1 MSDTK
6 KKIRPKDRATIIQ
19 ALRAG
24 VVPRSG
30 LHHVQVGR
38 SDELAQLNNDIDLIA
53 DGGSSIRLVI
63 GEYGAGK
70 TFFLNLVRLIAMEKG
85 LIVVNADLA
94 PDRRLHASNGQA
106 RNLFAELTRNMA
118 TRTKADGGALSSIV
132 ERFVSRSMKEADE
145 QNTSAEALIE
155 ERLAPLEG
163 LVAGYD
169 FTKVVTEFFFGATT
183 GDEERKSNALR
194 WLRAEFTTKTD
205 ARKTLG
211 VRTIIDDANIYDYLK
226 LYSQFAKIAGY
237 KGLLIVLDEMV
248 NLYKLNSSVA
258 RSNNFEQILRILND
272 VLQGHAENIGF
283 ILGGTP
289 EFLMDSRRGLY
300 SYEALQSRLAE
311 NTFATAEARDL
322 SGPVIRLQNL
332 APEELYV
339 LLSNIRN
346 IFASGNQEA
355 FLVPDEALK
364 SFMEHCSKLVGSAY
378 FQTPRKSIKAFV
390 DLLSLLEQHPSMKW
404 TDKISEVKVED
415 DLGESAEQ
423 ISDGNSGDDSE
434 SDDLAS
440 FTL

>member
-6 KKIRPKDRATIIQ
+6 KRIRPKDRATIIQ

-132 ERFVSRSMKEADE
+132 ERFVSQSMKDAESRGE
-145 QNTSAEALIE
+145 SAETLIE
-155 ERLAPLEG
+155 EKLAPLES

-169 FTKVVTEFFFGATT
+169 FTKVVTEYFHGATT
-183 GDEERKSNALR
+183 GDEDRKSNALR
-194 WLRAEFTTKTD
+194 WLRAEFSTKTE
-205 ARKTLG
+205 ARNALG
-211 VRTIIDDANIYDYLK
+211 VRTIIDDTNIYDYLK
-226 LYSQFAKIAGY
+226 LYSKFAQIAGY

-258 RSNNFEQILRILND
+258 RSNNYEQILRILND

-283 ILGGTP
+283 VLGGTP

-311 NTFATAEARDL
+311 NTFASAGVRDL

-332 APEELYV
+332 SPEELYV

-346 IFASGNQEA
+346 IFASGNKEE
-355 FLVPDEALK
+355 FLVPDEALQA
-364 SFMEHCSKLVGSAY
+364 FMEHCSQRIGTAY
-378 FQTPRKSIKAFV
+378 FQTPRTSIKAFV
-390 DLLSLLEQHPSMKW
+390 DLLSLLEQHSNTKW
-404 TDKISEVKVED
+404 TDLISEIDIQED
-415 DLGESAEQ
+415 VGPSIEQ
-423 ISDGNSGDDSE
+423 NLNNED
-434 SDDLAS
+434 SDDLAN

>member
-1 MSDTK
+1 LSDTK

-53 DGGSSIRLVI
+53 DGGSS
-63 GEYGAGK
+63 
-70 TFFLNLVRLIAMEKG
+70 
-85 LIVVNADLA
+85 
-94 PDRRLHASNGQA
+94 ASNGQA

-211 VRTIIDDANIYDYLK
+211 VRTIIDDANIYDYL
-226 LYSQFAKIAGY
+226 
-237 KGLLIVLDEMV
+237 
-248 NLYKLNSSVA
+248 
-258 RSNNFEQILRILND
+258 
-272 VLQGHAENIGF
+272 
-283 ILGGTP
+283 
-289 EFLMDSRRGLY
+289 
-300 SYEALQSRLAE
+300 
-311 NTFATAEARDL
+311 
-322 SGPVIRLQNL
+322 
-332 APEELYV
+332 
-339 LLSNIRN
+339 
-346 IFASGNQEA
+346 
-355 FLVPDEALK
+355 
-364 SFMEHCSKLVGSAY
+364 
-378 FQTPRKSIKAFV
+378 
-390 DLLSLLEQHPSMKW
+390 
-404 TDKISEVKVED
+404 
-415 DLGESAEQ
+415 
-423 ISDGNSGDDSE
+423 
-434 SDDLAS
+434 
-440 FTL
+440 

>member
-1 MSDTK
+1 LSETK
-6 KKIRPKDRATIIQ
+6 KKRIRPKDRATIIQ

-38 SDELAQLNNDIDLIA
+38 SDELAQLNSDIDLIA

-132 ERFVSRSMKEADE
+132 ERFVSQSMKDAESRGEA
-145 QNTSAEALIE
+145 AESLIE
-155 ERLAPLEG
+155 EKLAPLEG

-169 FTKVVTEFFFGATT
+169 FTKVVTEYFHGATT
-183 GDEERKSNALR
+183 GDEDRKSNALR

-205 ARKTLG
+205 ARNALG

-226 LYSQFAKIAGY
+226 LYSKFAQIAGY

-311 NTFATAEARDL
+311 NTFASAGVRDL

-332 APEELYV
+332 SPEELYV

-346 IFASGNQEA
+346 IFASGEQEN
-355 FLVPDEALK
+355 FLVPDEALQA
-364 SFMEHCSKLVGSAY
+364 FMEHCSQRIGTAY
-378 FQTPRKSIKAFV
+378 FQTPRTSIKAFV
-390 DLLSLLEQHPSMKW
+390 DLLSLLEQHSDTKW
-404 TDKISEVKVED
+404 TDLISQIDIQED
-415 DLGESAEQ
+415 FGAGSEQ
-423 ISDGNSGDDSE
+423 ITSGDDS
-434 SDDLAS
+434 DDLAN

>member
-1 MSDTK
+1 MSEAK
-6 KKIRPKDRATIIQ
+6 KRIRPKDRATIIQ

-38 SDELAQLNNDIDLIA
+38 SDELAQLNSDIDLIA

-132 ERFVSRSMKEADE
+132 ERFVSQSMKEAE
-145 QNTSAEALIE
+145 SRGESAETLIE

-169 FTKVVTEFFFGATT
+169 FTKVVTEYFQGATT
-183 GDEERKSNALR
+183 GDEDRKSNALR
-194 WLRAEFTTKTD
+194 WLRAEFTTKTE
-205 ARKTLG
+205 ARNALG

-226 LYSQFAKIAGY
+226 LYSKFAQIAGY

-311 NTFATAEARDL
+311 NTFASAGVRDL

-332 APEELYV
+332 SPEELYV

-346 IFASGNQEA
+346 IFASGNKED
-355 FLVPDEALK
+355 FLVPDEALQA
-364 SFMEHCSKLVGSAY
+364 FMEHCSQRIGTAY
-378 FQTPRKSIKAFV
+378 FQTPRTSIKAFV
-390 DLLSLLEQHPSMKW
+390 DLLSLLDQHSDTKW
-404 TDKISEVKVED
+404 TDLISQIEIQK
-415 DLGESAEQ
+415 DLGASKEQ
-423 ISDGNSGDDSE
+423 ALNSEDSDG
-434 SDDLAS
+434 LAS

>member
-1 MSDTK
+1 LSDIK
-6 KKIRPKDRATIIQ
+6 KRIRPKDRATIIQ

-38 SDELAQLNNDIDLIA
+38 SDELAQLNSDIELIA

-132 ERFVSRSMKEADE
+132 ERFVSQSMKD
-145 QNTSAEALIE
+145 AESRGEVAESLIE
-155 ERLAPLEG
+155 EKLAPLEG

-169 FTKVVTEFFFGATT
+169 FTKVVTEYFHGATT
-183 GDEERKSNALR
+183 GDEDRKSNALR

-205 ARKTLG
+205 ARNALG
-211 VRTIIDDANIYDYLK
+211 VRTIIDDTNIYDYLK
-226 LYSQFAKIAGY
+226 LYSKFAQIAGY

-311 NTFATAEARDL
+311 NTFASAGVRDL

-332 APEELYV
+332 SPEELYV

-346 IFASGNQEA
+346 IFASGNKEN
-355 FLVPDEALK
+355 FLVPDEALQA
-364 SFMEHCSKLVGSAY
+364 FMEHCSQRIGTAY
-378 FQTPRKSIKAFV
+378 FQTPRTSIKAFV
-390 DLLSLLEQHPSMKW
+390 DLLSILEQHSDTKW
-404 TDKISEVKVED
+404 TDLISQIDIQED
-415 DLGESAEQ
+415 FGARSEQ
-423 ISDGNSGDDSE
+423 ISSGDDS
-434 SDDLAS
+434 DDLAN

>member
-1 MSDTK
+1 M
-6 KKIRPKDRATIIQ
+6 
-19 ALRAG
+19 
-24 VVPRSG
+24 
-30 LHHVQVGR
+30 
-38 SDELAQLNNDIDLIA
+38 
-53 DGGSSIRLVI
+53 
-63 GEYGAGK
+63 
-70 TFFLNLVRLIAMEKG
+70 
-85 LIVVNADLA
+85 LA

-132 ERFVSRSMKEADE
+132 ERFVSQSMKDAESRGEA
-145 QNTSAEALIE
+145 AESLIE
-155 ERLAPLEG
+155 EKLAPLEG

-169 FTKVVTEFFFGATT
+169 FTKVVTEYFHGATT
-183 GDEERKSNALR
+183 GDEDRKSNALR

-205 ARKTLG
+205 ARNALG

-226 LYSQFAKIAGY
+226 LYSKFAQIAGY

-311 NTFATAEARDL
+311 NTFASAGVRDL

-332 APEELYV
+332 SPEELYV

-346 IFASGNQEA
+346 IFASGEQEN
-355 FLVPDEALK
+355 FLVPDEALQA
-364 SFMEHCSKLVGSAY
+364 FMEHCSQRIGTAY
-378 FQTPRKSIKAFV
+378 FQTPRTSIKAFV
-390 DLLSLLEQHPSMKW
+390 DLLSLLEQHSDTKW
-404 TDKISEVKVED
+404 TDLISQIDIQED
-415 DLGESAEQ
+415 FGAGSKQ
-423 ISDGNSGDDSE
+423 ITSGDDS
-434 SDDLAS
+434 DDLAN

>member
-1 MSDTK
+1 LSDIK
-6 KKIRPKDRATIIQ
+6 KRIRPKDRATIIQ

-38 SDELAQLNNDIDLIA
+38 SDELAQLNSDIELIA

-132 ERFVSRSMKEADE
+132 ERFVSQSMKD
-145 QNTSAEALIE
+145 AESRGEVAESLIE
-155 ERLAPLEG
+155 EKLAPLEG

-169 FTKVVTEFFFGATT
+169 FTKVVTEYFHGATT
-183 GDEERKSNALR
+183 GDEDRKSNALR

-205 ARKTLG
+205 ARNALG
-211 VRTIIDDANIYDYLK
+211 VRTIIDDTNIYDYLK
-226 LYSQFAKIAGY
+226 LYSKFAQIAGY

-311 NTFATAEARDL
+311 NTFASAGVRDL

-332 APEELYV
+332 SPEELYV

-346 IFASGNQEA
+346 IFASGNKEN
-355 FLVPDEALK
+355 FLVPDEALQA
-364 SFMEHCSKLVGSAY
+364 FMEHCSQRIGTAY
-378 FQTPRKSIKAFV
+378 FQTPRTSIKAFV
-390 DLLSLLEQHPSMKW
+390 DLLSILEQHSDTKW
-404 TDKISEVKVED
+404 TNLISQIDIQED
-415 DLGESAEQ
+415 FGAGSEQ
-423 ISDGNSGDDSE
+423 ISSGDDS
-434 SDDLAS
+434 DDLAN

>member
-1 MSDTK
+1 MSETK
-6 KKIRPKDRATIIQ
+6 KRIRPKDRATIIQ

-38 SDELAQLNNDIDLIA
+38 SDELAQLNSDIDLIA

-132 ERFVSRSMKEADE
+132 ERFVSQSMKEAE
-145 QNTSAEALIE
+145 SRGESAEALIE

-169 FTKVVTEFFFGATT
+169 FTKVVTEYFQGATA
-183 GDEERKSNALR
+183 GDEDRKSNALR
-194 WLRAEFTTKTD
+194 WLRAEFTTKTE
-205 ARKTLG
+205 ARNALG

-226 LYSQFAKIAGY
+226 LYSKFAQIAGY

-311 NTFATAEARDL
+311 NTFASAGVRDL

-332 APEELYV
+332 SPEELYV

-346 IFASGNQEA
+346 IFASGNKED
-355 FLVPDEALK
+355 FLVPDEALQA
-364 SFMEHCSKLVGSAY
+364 FMEHCSQRIGTAY
-378 FQTPRKSIKAFV
+378 FQTPRTSIKAFV
-390 DLLSLLEQHPSMKW
+390 DLLSLLEQHSDTKW
-404 TDKISEVKVED
+404 TDLISQIEIQQ
-415 DLGESAEQ
+415 DLGASKEQ
-423 ISDGNSGDDSE
+423 ALDSEDSDG
-434 SDDLAS
+434 LAS